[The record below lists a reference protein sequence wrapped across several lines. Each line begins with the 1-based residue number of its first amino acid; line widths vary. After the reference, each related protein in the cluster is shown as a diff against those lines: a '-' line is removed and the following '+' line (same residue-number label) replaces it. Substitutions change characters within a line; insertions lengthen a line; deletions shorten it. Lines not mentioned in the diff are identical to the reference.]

1 MADIAAKPGAAR
13 DNRVVPAA
21 KKLGPIA
28 VAALTIGNMIGSRAS
43 HMTRILILYASVGTG
58 HQRAARA
65 LEQAFARLPNC
76 EVRVEDTLAFAPP
89 VFRDAY
95 ARSYLEMVAKA
106 PALWQRYYQDTD
118 RGDPEHIARSNLL
131 RGRAEELLIARL
143 DDYIS
148 RYGPAAIVCTHYLPA
163 DVLARP
169 KLTGELHAAIYTT
182 VTDHVAHS
190 FWLTPGVDGYFV
202 ASELPRDLLIAR
214 GVPGAS
220 IHVSGIPVSLEIG
233 VPKNPASIRAHHGW
247 PLDRPLISLLGGGIA
262 TTHVRQMVEG
272 LRALAQPGTLVVV
285 GGRNADVPGALADLT
300 DGPHMRIQ
308 VLGHIDE
315 LDDLVAASDLVITK
329 AGGLVVSEELARG
342 TPLLVIDPIPGQEE
356 WNADYVVSAGA
367 GVQLRLPVWVPYIVQ
382 RLLAEPSRL
391 TAMRERAGRASRPRA
406 ALEIAE
412 HVLGEL
418 RSQG

>member
-1 MADIAAKPGAAR
+1 MELEDCGDGQTATTRTPKVTHRWCGRIDCATRQDDRRAR
-13 DNRVVPAA
+13 R
-21 KKLGPIA
+21 
-28 VAALTIGNMIGSRAS
+28 
-43 HMTRILILYASVGTG
+43 
-58 HQRAARA
+58 HQRVTDDADGRERRERARLLAIRAGRHHRPDDRRRPYRRLARGANPSAERAPHHFARA
-65 LEQAFARLPNC
+65 HQCSRKTTAGPRSGKLSAR
-76 EVRVEDTLAFAPP
+76 
-89 VFRDAY
+89 
-95 ARSYLEMVAKA
+95 
-106 PALWQRYYQDTD
+106 
-118 RGDPEHIARSNLL
+118 
-131 RGRAEELLIARL
+131 
-143 DDYIS
+143 
-148 RYGPAAIVCTHYLPA
+148 
-163 DVLARP
+163 
-169 KLTGELHAAIYTT
+169 KLST
-182 VTDHVAHS
+182 HVAHK

-233 VPKNPASIRAHHGW
+233 VPTNPASIRAHHGW

-272 LRALAQPGTLVVV
+272 LRALAHPGTLVVV

-356 WNADYVVSAGA
+356 WNADYVVSACA
-367 GVQLRLPVWVPYIVQ
+367 GVELRLPVWVPDTVQ
-382 RLLAEPSRL
+382 HLLAEPSRL
-391 TAMRERAGRASRPRA
+391 TAMRERARRAGRP
-406 ALEIAE
+406 
-412 HVLGEL
+412 
-418 RSQG
+418 